1 MLNSFS
7 DEERRTALRH
17 LPRHT
22 LEGVFLSFCHYQAGS
37 QLGLEFA
44 EMLAAAPTLEQ
55 QLLDHVQTVCPNI
68 TWEAWAAEVQ
78 MAVADPCRAQQLA
91 ERIMSEGFPSRR
103 LLF

>member
-1 MLNSFS
+1 M
-7 DEERRTALRH
+7 
-17 LPRHT
+17 
-22 LEGVFLSFCHYQAGS
+22 
-37 QLGLEFA
+37 
-44 EMLAAAPTLEQ
+44 APTLEQ
-55 QLLDHVQTVCPNI
+55 QLLDHVQAVCPNI